1 MRALLSCLL
10 AIAVG
15 ALTLGWWTEGGTILT
30 TEAARR
36 SEAQRGQLSVG
47 RFAIETTHR
56 KWEPIPSPT
65 GKIQVIEFI
74 YTRCPTLCQAGG
86 VDMYR
91 LANRLQ
97 AGGLAPK
104 VQLLSVSFD
113 PAYDDVGRLGAYGE
127 RFRADGKV
135 WTIARA
141 SSGELDGLLRDFGV
155 IVIPDR
161 YGGYVH
167 NIALHVVTPD
177 GRLAGIYDS
186 SDIDSVFAAVK
197 GLAS

>member
-15 ALTLGWWTEGGTILT
+15 ALTLGWWTDGGTVLT
-30 TEAARR
+30 AEAARR
-36 SEAQRGQLSVG
+36 GAAQRGQLSVG
-47 RFAIETTHR
+47 RFAVETTHR
-56 KWEPIPSPT
+56 KWESIPSPA

-74 YTRCPTLCQAGG
+74 YTSCPTLCQAGG

-91 LANRLQ
+91 LANRLE
-97 AGGLAPK
+97 AGGLASRA
-104 VQLLSVSFD
+104 QLISVSFD
-113 PAYDDVGRLGAYGE
+113 PSHDDIERLRSYGD

-141 SSGELDGLLRDFGV
+141 STPELDGMLRDFGV

-186 SDIDSVFAAVK
+186 NDIDTVFSAIK
-197 GLAS
+197 DLAS